1 MLARNETILKWV
13 LYAAAT
19 VLCLAVQEM
28 FLQRFTFWGVIPF
41 VYPLLAAIP
50 AAYEGPVPGTAFAL
64 AVGVAC
70 DLILPGPIPCFY
82 TLAFFVVAV
91 TVMLIA
97 KHLIVPGL
105 LCAFLVSILSI
116 VLCDLLQML
125 FLSYRAGIS
134 LLPALLLMGKELI
147 SVACMPLVYFPYR
160 WLHKRTAVY

>member
-1 MLARNETILKWV
+1 MTRRNFAIKWLLYGLATLLFVV
-13 LYAAAT
+13 LQSLLLNHIT
-19 VLCLAVQEM
+19 LWGIHP
-28 FLQRFTFWGVIPF
+28 FLL
-41 VYPLLAAIP
+41 PLI
-50 AAYEGPVPGTAFAL
+50 VAL
-64 AVGVAC
+64 ATMWEGNEGVVFSLIFGLLT
-70 DLILPGPIPCFY
+70 DLTTTGPIPCFY

-105 LCAFLVSILSI
+105 LSILSI

>member
-1 MLARNETILKWV
+1 MTRRNFAIKWLLYGLATLLFVVLQSLLLNHITLWGIHPFLLPLIVALTTMWEGNE
-13 LYAAAT
+13 
-19 VLCLAVQEM
+19 
-28 FLQRFTFWGVIPF
+28 GVVFSLIF
-41 VYPLLAAIP
+41 GLL
-50 AAYEGPVPGTAFAL
+50 T
-64 AVGVAC
+64 
-70 DLILPGPIPCFY
+70 DLTTTGPIPCFY
-82 TLAFFVVAV
+82 TLTFFVVAV